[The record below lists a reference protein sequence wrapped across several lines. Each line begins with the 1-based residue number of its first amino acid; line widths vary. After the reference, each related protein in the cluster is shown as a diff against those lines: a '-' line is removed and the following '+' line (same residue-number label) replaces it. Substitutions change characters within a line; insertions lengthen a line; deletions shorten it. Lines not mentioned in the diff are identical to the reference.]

1 MTLTRLLEIKMELLR
16 YEDKQ
21 GLHLAERLWSESGE
35 PIEPQALCKTLDAI
49 LNVYMERGIWFP
61 KIPLARK
68 KQLQCGTWKP
78 HVSTDTTQRIPAS
91 AQIGSECAELCGN
104 RTCCKTG
111 GRVGFFVYTVRSL
124 ETKLFQHLRKNSV
137 ELLTLRLARVVR
149 GELGQ

>member
-21 GLHLAERLWSESGE
+21 GLHLAERLWSESGK

-61 KIPLARK
+61 KILLARK

-78 HVSTDTTQRIPAS
+78 HVSTDTTQRIPGS
-91 AQIGSECAELCGN
+91 AQIGSECAECAG
-104 RTCCKTG
+104 TG
-111 GRVGFFVYTVRSL
+111 
-124 ETKLFQHLRKNSV
+124 H
-137 ELLTLRLARVVR
+137 VVR
-149 GELGQ
+149 PGGGSVSLCTRCEAWKRNSFSTSGKIQ